1 MRGVVVPVLFGAL
14 AVAGCSSSGN
24 DATSTAV
31 TEVQQSVDPA
41 STSTVTEIPTSIAEA
56 LPATSPPARTV
67 LVATTTTPPTTVP
80 LKTVPVPDALGPGG
94 TVTID
99 GEVWTFDA
107 ETCET
112 DGGLRAGGL
121 GANTSG
127 VPAWIVVSVDN
138 SVDFDGDGELDAS
151 ATVAVEVGRLDLATS
166 PLPDQPDWYA
176 TTTQAGDF
184 VYRQFEFTF
193 DGVRLSGAGTI
204 EDYNAIDLP
213 YGEAAELSFDVGCR

>member
-1 MRGVVVPVLFGAL
+1 MRGVVIPVLVGAL
-14 AVAGCSSSGN
+14 VAAGCSASGDDASSTPATDVQPSV
-24 DATSTAV
+24 DATSTV
-31 TEVQQSVDPA
+31 PEPPPPTTEA
-41 STSTVTEIPTSIAEA
+41 RPT
-56 LPATSPPARTV
+56 TSPPARTV

-80 LKTVPVPDALGPGG
+80 LETVPVPDAPGAGG
-94 TVTID
+94 TVIID

-112 DGGLRAGGL
+112 DGGLRAAGL

-127 VPAWIVVSVDN
+127 IPAWIVVSVDN

-151 ATVAVEVGRLDLATS
+151 ATVAVEVGRLDLATA

-176 TTTQAGDF
+176 TTTEAGNF
-184 VYRQFEFTF
+184 SYRQFEFNF
-193 DGVRLSGAGTI
+193 DGDRLSGSGTI